1 MRIYDTVV
9 LAPVNRMPGVKFVDV
24 SPAVAQIECG
34 RATALGTRWRM
45 SDWAGRCLEET
56 VNRHSIRVHVGNG
69 TAHWTGAGC
78 RDPDHARV
86 VTDVS
91 WRAAIEA
98 NGRRTMPTALAAS
111 ELTGI
116 RAKYQSR
123 QRQLEQEISTSE
135 QRRRTDG
142 AHVQLRSDATGNPQ

>member
-1 MRIYDTVV
+1 MSQNAESCMALGVPRRKIGPVNSWTSAWDRAFMRIYDTVV
-9 LAPVNRMPGVKFVDV
+9 LAPVNRMPGVKFVHV

-91 WRAAIEA
+91 
-98 NGRRTMPTALAAS
+98 
-111 ELTGI
+111 
-116 RAKYQSR
+116 
-123 QRQLEQEISTSE
+123 
-135 QRRRTDG
+135 
-142 AHVQLRSDATGNPQ
+142 